1 MDSRIEWHFPPTT
14 QCLWI
19 FLARDS
25 LLTEAV
31 QVSIKPLMA
40 EDKVDQG
47 IVLKTEF
54 ALVIWQGVD
63 ITK

>member
-1 MDSRIEWHFPPTT
+1 
-14 QCLWI
+14 
-19 FLARDS
+19 
-25 LLTEAV
+25 
-31 QVSIKPLMA
+31 MA

>member
-1 MDSRIEWHFPPTT
+1 MFSP
-14 QCLWI
+14 
-19 FLARDS
+19 RDS
-25 LLTEAV
+25 LVTEAI

-54 ALVIWQGVD
+54 AMVIWQGVD